1 MFDSVC
7 CCVVELGHVPEYAG
21 GMVGP
26 RRASF
31 SEGAVEER
39 ESTPDGSSAQRGGR
53 QAMHPVTHNDNY
65 QQ

>member
-7 CCVVELGHVPEYAG
+7 CVVELSHVPQYAG

-31 SEGAVEER
+31 SEGAAEER
-39 ESTPDGSSAQRGGR
+39 ENTPVGYYAL
-53 QAMHPVTHNDNY
+53 
-65 QQ
+65 

>member
-7 CCVVELGHVPEYAG
+7 CSVVELSHVPQYAG

-31 SEGAVEER
+31 SEGAAEER
-39 ESTPDGSSAQRGGR
+39 ENTPVGYYALRGDR
-53 QAMHPVTHNDNY
+53 QAMHSVTPTDDY
-65 QQ
+65 QH